1 MLQEYIYILQILHS
15 KFLYNYDFTPF
26 SINFTPFLHLFQK
39 VQLGVISIT
48 KLGWGTREVSDAQ
61 DNDETWVQ

>member
-26 SINFTPFLHLFQK
+26 PINFTPFFTPFSKNIFKIQFAHL
-39 VQLGVISIT
+39 S
-48 KLGWGTREVSDAQ
+48 AQ
-61 DNDETWVQ
+61 GIYMVCIGFPLEIPPN